1 MLSLNIH
8 ADTVYFKD
16 IKLEHLPQILKWY
29 NKIDD
34 FKFATGIDKP
44 MTLENLMEKYAEVA
58 ICINEFFVGIYCQK
72 DNQMI
77 GILKGRLEYENKN
90 SVWISSIVIDQVFQ
104 NKGYG
109 SLSIKMLLDHL
120 KQFNRIKDAY
130 LAVIEV
136 NEQGIGFW
144 NKNCFS
150 EIRKI
155 QNHIKLQDKHQNVII
170 MHRIL

>member
-1 MLSLNIH
+1 MLSLNIQ
-8 ADTVYFKD
+8 AQTVYFKD

-34 FKFATGIDKP
+34 FKFATGIDQP
-44 MTLENLMEKYAEVA
+44 MTIEMLTEKYAEVS
-58 ICINEFFVGIYCQK
+58 ICTNEFFVGIYCATHH
-72 DNQMI
+72 QMI
-77 GILKGRLEYENKN
+77 GILKGRLEYENKH
-90 SVWISSIVIDQVFQ
+90 SVWISSLVIDLLYQ

-109 SLSIKMLLDHL
+109 SVAIKMLLDHF
-120 KQFNRIKDAY
+120 KDFNQIKDAY

-144 NKNCFS
+144 HKNSFT
-150 EIRKI
+150 EVRKI
-155 QNHIKLQDKHQNVII
+155 KNHIKLQNKQQNVII